1 MQDWQSLYQAPH
13 DRPVR
18 LFLPATKFEAD
29 AHGRPKP
36 ETVQH
41 SQCVGIWDPTLS
53 HWVDRDTG
61 AKVYP
66 SGWLLVGDA

>member
-1 MQDWQSLYQAPH
+1 MPAWLHLYQAPH

-18 LFLPATKFEAD
+18 LFLPAAKFESD

-41 SQCVGIWDPTLS
+41 GQCVGVWDATQK

-66 SGWLLVGDA
+66 SGWQPVGDA